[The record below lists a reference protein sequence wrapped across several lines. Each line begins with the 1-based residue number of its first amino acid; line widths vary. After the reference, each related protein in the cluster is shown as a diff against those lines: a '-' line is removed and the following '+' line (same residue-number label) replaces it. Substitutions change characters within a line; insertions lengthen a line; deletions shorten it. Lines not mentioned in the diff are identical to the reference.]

1 MASCY
6 RCRYAP
12 SQPQYRTVMEYLPI
26 QCACRCEPLQFACM
40 MWLCHF
46 SRCKRPQRQ
55 GAKHGP
61 LVQIDGVTHGQKRSL
76 SLEPAPN
83 TSGLTM
89 TAEWHYVAVYP
100 STPHL
105 RIPEALRPGEEKWVP
120 DINNVIEA
128 AWLKRWNIV
137 EAALD
142 RGYPVHA
149 GLATQA
155 AGAVAEISAPLSAPC
170 CTLLLPGA
178 MWPPCVGCW
187 QLARIPMHPQDTRR
201 RLCTA
206 RPSGAKAVA
215 LAWLLAA
222 GGDPGAAGLG
232 DLVLTAGGSSSRFL
246 TLARAG

>member
-1 MASCY
+1 M
-6 RCRYAP
+6 
-12 SQPQYRTVMEYLPI
+12 
-26 QCACRCEPLQFACM
+26 
-40 MWLCHF
+40 
-46 SRCKRPQRQ
+46 
-55 GAKHGP
+55 
-61 LVQIDGVTHGQKRSL
+61 
-76 SLEPAPN
+76 
-83 TSGLTM
+83 
-89 TAEWHYVAVYP
+89 
-100 STPHL
+100 
-105 RIPEALRPGEEKWVP
+105 P

-178 MWPPCVGCW
+178 MWPPCVGYW